1 MGSMATSSESSQ
13 VQVDL
18 NELVKEPTWKSLL
31 IELIDTKKLDPWN
44 IDIIELVDGYIE
56 LVRKMEL
63 LDLRVPANII
73 LASSILLRMKSDTIR
88 MLEETPIEEIVE
100 GSEIIRQI
108 PEIPPL
114 LSRSRIQPVRRITL
128 TELMDALN
136 DAIKVVEK
144 RGFRLSRQQER
155 MDFIVS
161 EKSIDEIID
170 NAYAIVVK
178 NADNAGLL
186 RFNDVRSRFEG
197 NEKVLTEFFIPLLFL
212 AHRGR
217 VTLLQD
223 EFFQEIF
230 IKLGG
235 IEDGRG

>member
-1 MGSMATSSESSQ
+1 MATSSESSL

-31 IELIDTKKLDPWN
+31 IELIETKQLDPWN
-44 IDIIELVDGYIE
+44 IDIIEVVDGYVEI
-56 LVRKMEL
+56 VKKMKL

-73 LASSILLRMKSDTIR
+73 LASSVLLRMKSDTLR
-88 MLEETPIEEIVE
+88 TLEQNQIIEDISDA
-100 GSEIIRQI
+100 GEIIRQI

-114 LSRSRIQPVRRITL
+114 LSRSRLQPARRITL

-144 RGFRLSRQQER
+144 RGIRLSRAPEQ
-155 MDFIVS
+155 MKILIS
-161 EKSIDEIID
+161 EKTIDEIIESVYD
-170 NAYAIVVK
+170 LVEK
-178 NADNAGLL
+178 NVDKTGLL
-186 RFNDVRSRFEG
+186 RFNDMKPRFEG

-212 AHRGR
+212 AHKGR

-223 EFFQEIF
+223 EFFEEIF
-230 IKLGG
+230 VKLGAM
-235 IEDGRG
+235 EDGGR